1 MMTTYTL
8 IDYYDVLDNAEDG
21 WEVNNSCEVCND
33 IIVSDEAS
41 QDDIIEYLIN
51 SGYLKLDAKGK
62 VEIDDAYIDMF
73 DIVKKET
80 GMPIYGFRK
89 NY

>member
-1 MMTTYTL
+1 MAAYTL
-8 IDYYDVLDNAEDG
+8 VDYYDVWGNAEDG
-21 WEVNNSCEVCND
+21 WEVNNSCEICND

-51 SGYLKLDAKGK
+51 SGYLKPDAKGK
-62 VEIDDAYIDMF
+62 VEIDDTYIDMF
-73 DIVKKET
+73 DIVEKGT